1 VNYAVTGLLIA
12 LGCYFAWLARNAR
25 VGRSPY
31 LPSNVTMDRDL
42 ALDVNGG
49 AAGLLFVC
57 AILMLVDEVRALL

>member
-1 VNYAVTGLLIA
+1 
-12 LGCYFAWLARNAR
+12 
-25 VGRSPY
+25 
-31 LPSNVTMDRDL
+31 MDRDL